1 MSAICKIINCTMEIE
16 TTIEKKLFV
25 EETWGYSAGCFSL
38 NVTTAASTY
47 RDVRKDQVNLHSFN
61 KAMQKVVSTDMH

>member
-1 MSAICKIINCTMEIE
+1 MEIG

-47 RDVRKDQVNLHSFN
+47 RNIRKDQVNPYSFN
-61 KAMQKVVSTDMH
+61 KTTQKVVSTDMRCI